1 MKNLFLAI
9 LFLGLA
15 FNVHATSIPEA
26 TEPKEGGPNL
36 WLESV
41 YVATGSTAL
50 DVGDVVCSDMDASTG
65 DDDNWVE
72 QCSAADTY
80 LVAGV
85 VWPVGIG
92 AGGSG
97 TIVIRGPVA
106 TDTVT
111 GHLGVVNGVACSSA
125 TAGSAQSCTTQAA
138 NFGIVTQVASGGSAI
153 VCVNCNK

>member
-1 MKNLFLAI
+1 MRKLFLAI

-15 FNVHATSIPEA
+15 STGYATSIPEA
-26 TEPKEGGPNL
+26 AEPKEGGPNL

-41 YVATGSTAL
+41 YVHTGSTAL

-65 DDDNWVE
+65 DDDQWVE
-72 QCSAADTY
+72 QCAANDTY
-80 LVAGV
+80 NVVGV

-92 AGGSG
+92 AGGVG

-106 TDTVT
+106 TDVVSGLNT
-111 GHLGVVNGVACSSA
+111 VNGPACSSS
-125 TAGSAQSCTTQAA
+125 TAGSARSCTTDAA
-138 NFGIVTQVASGGSAI
+138 NFGIVTQVASSGSAI

>member
-15 FNVHATSIPEA
+15 FNVHATSIPDA

-41 YVATGSTAL
+41 YVTTGATAL
-50 DVGDVVCSDMDASTG
+50 DVGDVVCSDMDTSTG
-65 DDDNWVE
+65 DDDQWVE
-72 QCSAADTY
+72 QCAAADTY
-80 LVAGV
+80 NVVGV

-92 AGGSG
+92 AGGTG
-97 TIVIRGPVA
+97 TIVIRGPVQ
-106 TDTVT
+106 TDAVASS
-111 GHLGVVNGVACSSA
+111 LGVVNGPACSST
-125 TAGSAQSCTTQAA
+125 TAGSARSCTTEAA
-138 NFGIVTQVASGGSAI
+138 NFGIVTQINAGTSAI

>member
-15 FNVHATSIPEA
+15 FNVHATSIPDA

-41 YVATGSTAL
+41 YVDTGSTAL
-50 DVGDVVCSDMDASTG
+50 DVGDVVCNNMDASTG

-72 QCSAADTY
+72 QCSTADTY
-80 LVAGV
+80 NVVGV

-92 AGGSG
+92 AGGTG

-106 TDTVT
+106 TDVA
-111 GHLGVVNGVACSSA
+111 GGQLNSVNGPACASA
-125 TAGSAQSCTTQAA
+125 TAGSAKSCDTQAA
-138 NFGIVTQVASGGSAI
+138 NFGTVTQVAASGSAI